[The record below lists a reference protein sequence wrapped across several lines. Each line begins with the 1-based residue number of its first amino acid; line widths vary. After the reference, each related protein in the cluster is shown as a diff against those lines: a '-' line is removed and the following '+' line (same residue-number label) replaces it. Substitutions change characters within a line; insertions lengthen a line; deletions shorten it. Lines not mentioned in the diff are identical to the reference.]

1 MYSLLSLLPLA
12 LAGGAAA
19 QSDSGRDIVALRAGT
34 VLVVKDGTVLEGGAT
49 VLVRG
54 SKIAAVGKDL
64 LIPPDATIVDYGPD
78 AVICPGFVLADSNL
92 LGTLGSTRTA
102 EPALSAVQSFDP
114 YARYDWAL
122 AAGIT
127 SAYVTPARMRL
138 IAGQGAI
145 VKLAGGP
152 DADRFVRTP
161 VAVHAAISAEAR
173 GAPGYWEPPV
183 PPTSDVGL
191 GVAQRQLPRTLM
203 GASVAL
209 RELLIA
215 ARNRAP
221 AADFG
226 PYAALDLAAL
236 VQQRVPWLVGATDAA
251 EIRTALALS
260 ADFGLNLVIND
271 ATNAGEVA
279 EEIAAR
285 GAAVVYKPPFNPD
298 SSLVNRG
305 KSADARWPDSDV
317 AARLARAGVRVAV
330 APGAGASPRDVRFA
344 AFLAMRG
351 GLDPAVALR
360 AITLTPAELFGVA
373 DRVGSIEP
381 GKDADLVVLNGPPL
395 EMGSSVV
402 STWCDGTTVWSPSAT
417 AADAAAQPVVIQVD
431 ELHLGDGHVLRPGE
445 VLLQDGKIAELGERV
460 ARPRGAVVVR
470 GAAAMPGIVDT
481 LGYLGLEGSARSV
494 GVDYKLSR
502 LLAPGDV
509 ADRRVARAG
518 VTTVGLSVRNPSASG
533 VPILAYKPAASEF
546 DSLVVREPA
555 GVRLRWS
562 DRNRS
567 RSGSEVKE
575 LLEKL
580 GKYQQKWAEYE
591 KALASWKPSAAKAD
605 DAKASD
611 AKAEGATEA
620 GKKDGDEK
628 SGDASSAESKGDEE
642 KKDGATDGEKKEDK
656 KDDKKKKDEPEP
668 ADPVTGVWE
677 AEFALPAPLS
687 GKAKLRL
694 QLLNENGV
702 VRGSLRCDAVS
713 ATLVQLSGSW
723 AAASSGAK
731 ELRLAGVGSQGDVQ
745 FAAAIAKARM
755 AAVLGTG
762 AWQADVDADQKSKE
776 YPIAARPKAKKAKPE
791 AEAVA
796 AGAEKGKPVP
806 PRIDERLEPL
816 RQAALGKAGVIV
828 DVDRADEIAACVDAF
843 AAAGLKPVLYGA
855 DEAWK
860 LKDSLAGRVSGV
872 LLDLPYRR
880 SEPEGSISFVNRY
893 AELQSAG
900 IPVAFHSAAEEGAA
914 DLLTRAMYMVSQG
927 MSASGALRALTS
939 DAARMLGLSD
949 RVGMLK
955 PGLDGDVVLLD
966 ASPLAEPARVLRA
979 WVNGREVLP

>member
-1 MYSLLSLLPLA
+1 MISLLTLLPLA
-12 LAGGAAA
+12 LASGAPA
-19 QSDSGRDIVALRAGT
+19 QADGGRDLVALRAGT
-34 VLVVKDGTVLEGGAT
+34 VLVVKDGAVLEGGAT

-64 LIPPDATIVDYGPD
+64 LIPPDATVVDYGPD
-78 AVICPGFVLADSNL
+78 AVICPGFVLADSSL
-92 LGTLGSTRTA
+92 LGSTGSTRTA
-102 EPALSAVQSFDP
+102 EPALSAVQAFDP

-152 DADRFVRTP
+152 DVDRFVRTP
-161 VAVHAAISAEAR
+161 VSVHAALSAEAR
-173 GAPGYWEPPV
+173 GAPGYWDPPV

-191 GVAQRQLPRTLM
+191 GVAQRQLPRSLM

-209 RELLIA
+209 RELLVA
-215 ARNRAP
+215 ARNHAP

-226 PYAALDLAAL
+226 PYAALELGAL
-236 VQQRVPWLVGATDAA
+236 VQQRVAWLIAATDAA
-251 EIRTALALS
+251 EIRAALALS

-271 ATNAGEVA
+271 ATYAGEVA
-279 EEIAAR
+279 DEIAAR

-298 SSLVNRG
+298 ISLLNRG
-305 KSADARWPDSDV
+305 KSADARWPESDV
-317 AARLARAGVRVAV
+317 AARLARAGVRLAV
-330 APGAGASPRDVRFA
+330 APGSGASPRDLRFA

-351 GLDPAVALR
+351 GLDSALALR
-360 AITLTPAELFGVA
+360 AITLTPAELYGVA

-381 GKDADLVVLNGPPL
+381 GKDADLVVLNGLPL
-395 EMGSSVV
+395 DMGSSVV
-402 STWCDGTTVWSPSAT
+402 STWSDGATVWSPTASAD
-417 AADAAAQPVVIQVD
+417 DAGMAAQPVVIQVD
-431 ELHLGDGHVLRPGE
+431 ELHLGDGHVLRPGQI
-445 VLLQDGKIAELGERV
+445 LLQNGKIAEIGERV

-470 GAAAMPGIVDT
+470 GVAAMPGIVDA

-502 LLAPGDV
+502 LLGPGDV

-518 VTTVGLSVRNPSASG
+518 VTTVGLSVRNPSPAG
-533 VPILAYKPAASEF
+533 VPIVAYKPAANDF
-546 DSLVVREPA
+546 DSLVLREPA

-575 LLEKL
+575 LLDKL
-580 GKYQQKWAEYE
+580 GKYQQKWAEYD
-591 KALASWKPSAAKAD
+591 KALASWKPSGAKAD
-605 DAKASD
+605 DAKPAE
-611 AKAEGATEA
+611 AKA
-620 GKKDGDEK
+620 DEK
-628 SGDASSAESKGDEE
+628 KEGDDKAAEEAKADGAEE
-642 KKDGATDGEKKEDK
+642 KKDEKADADKKDEK

-677 AEFALPAPLS
+677 GEFALPAPLS

-713 ATLVQLSGSW
+713 ERLVQLQGTW
-723 AAASSGAK
+723 AAAESGAK
-731 ELRLAGVGSQGDVQ
+731 ELRLSGAGSQGPVQ
-745 FAAAIAKARM
+745 FAAAIAKAKM
-755 AAVLGTG
+755 AAVLGAG
-762 AWQADVDADQKSKE
+762 AWQADVDAEQKSKE
-776 YPIAARPKAKKAKPE
+776 YPVAVRPKAKKPKDEPE
-791 AEAVA
+791 AGA
-796 AGAEKGKPVP
+796 ASAEKGKPVP

-860 LKDSLAGRVSGV
+860 LKDKLAGRVSGV
-872 LLDLPYRR
+872 LIDLPFRR
-880 SEPEGSISFVNRY
+880 NEPEGSISFVNRY

-914 DLLTRAMYMVSQG
+914 DLLTRAMYTVSQG

-955 PGLDGDVVLLD
+955 PGLDADVLLLD
-966 ASPLAEPARVLRA
+966 ASPLSEPARVLRA
-979 WVNGREVLP
+979 WVNGSEVLP